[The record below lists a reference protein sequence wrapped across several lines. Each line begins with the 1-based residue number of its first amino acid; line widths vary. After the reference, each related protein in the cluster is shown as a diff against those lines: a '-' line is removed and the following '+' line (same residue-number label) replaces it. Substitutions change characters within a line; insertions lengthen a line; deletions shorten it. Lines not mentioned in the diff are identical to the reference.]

1 MNPNETRSVAHRDP
15 VGGEVQAVQPFQP
28 ARDLGLAR
36 AWCGSGYVTQ
46 PVAVDGGAGEVP
58 TNSGIVVV
66 YDIQHALQAIDVFM
80 AVSSPD
86 TGEVKECDGGP

>member
-1 MNPNETRSVAHRDP
+1 M
-15 VGGEVQAVQPFQP
+15 
-28 ARDLGLAR
+28 
-36 AWCGSGYVTQ
+36 TQ

>member
-1 MNPNETRSVAHRDP
+1 MTQPVADRDVDDGVP
-15 VGGEVQAVQPFQP
+15 
-28 ARDLGLAR
+28 
-36 AWCGSGYVTQ
+36 C